1 MRFPAGLYKSLVSC
15 TIKNSLRGI
24 KRFPLVLMLEPT
36 HRCNLAC
43 AGCDRIRLNAETHAP
58 DLSLDECIDAAVRSG
73 APVVTVT
80 GGEPLLYGQLR
91 ALIAE
96 LLRLKRY
103 VYLCT
108 NGLLAG
114 SLLRQ
119 LTPHPGLSLNF
130 HFDGMEETH
139 DRVTGQK
146 GTFRT
151 AIEAIKRAKEE
162 GFRVCTNTSVYK
174 YTGMEELEQLFDLLT
189 RIGVDGILISPA
201 FSYQSVKEEIFL
213 SREEATER
221 FRAMEYMFPRYPF
234 MGTPMY
240 IDFLQGKKRLLCTP
254 WGNPTRNPLGW
265 KSPCYLVTDTY
276 YESFAELMAKTDWDT
291 YESGRDSRCRDCMVH
306 SGYEAS
312 VMRQAFSNPYELLKL
327 LLWNLGG
334 T

>member
-1 MRFPAGLYKSLVSC
+1 MRFPAGLYKSLAFHI
-15 TIKNSLRGI
+15 IKNGLKGA

-43 AGCDRIRLNAETHAP
+43 AGCDRIRLNAETHAR
-58 DLSLDECIDAAVRSG
+58 DLSLDECIDAVVQSG

-91 ALIAE
+91 ALVAE

-108 NGLLAG
+108 NGLLIG
-114 SLLRQ
+114 SLVRQ
-119 LTPHPGLSLNF
+119 LSPHPALSLNF
-130 HFDGMEETH
+130 HLDGLEKTH
-139 DRVTGQK
+139 DRMTGQD

-151 AIEAIKRAKEE
+151 AVEAIKRAKEK

-174 YTGMEELEQLFDLLT
+174 YTDVEELEQLFALLT
-189 RIGVDGILISPA
+189 QIGVDGILISPA

-213 SREEATER
+213 SKEEAAQR
-221 FRAMEYMFPRYPF
+221 FRYMEYLFPRYPF
-234 MGTPMY
+234 MSTPMY
-240 IDFLQGKKRLLCTP
+240 IDFLQGKRQILCTP

-265 KSPCYLVTDTY
+265 KSPCYLVTDRY
-276 YESFAELMAKTDWDT
+276 YKSFAELMTKTDWDR
-291 YESGRDSRCRDCMVH
+291 YQAGGDLRCRDCMVH

-312 VMRQAFSNPYELLKL
+312 VMRQAFSSPRDLLRL
-327 LLWNLGG
+327 LLWNFRCS
-334 T
+334 